1 MKKKV
6 FAVLLLIISAVVI
19 SIPSFALDDIYVV
32 KGDIKVYV
40 NDTLIGFDV
49 QPFFYK
55 SRTMVPIRGVF
66 EAMGAAVEW
75 DNYTKTVEVSKGV
88 TEVRVQLD
96 NHVALVDEKRISM
109 DVPAVGLN
117 GRIFVPV
124 RFISEALGA
133 DVDWDNNTKTVYI
146 NENTY
151 NKDLGNILNGGRYAT
166 DGVWNYYILQDG
178 VLVRENNE
186 TKMQEKITERTVCD
200 LHILDDWIYCI
211 GVDNGIQKVM
221 RFLKD
226 GSSQKEIVIDGPVQ
240 SMQILN
246 GWIYYSP
253 SDSNKLYRTSMDGT
267 VTEKVLEDGDFSPK
281 NWFVQNSFIYYKN
294 TAKAGA
300 ICCAR
305 INGTGIR
312 ALVYDSYKYR
322 LKLID
327 DNYIYLVRDDGEK
340 GFYRVP
346 LVGGTPDK
354 ILDEAPLCLNS
365 DGYWLYAA
373 VKTSNGSSLIKKQI
387 KNGNETYTINEYKES
402 DTPKSIYLS
411 DQSIYYTL
419 VRGTEE
425 MVFQMSLYG
434 QDVKALSWIYGKDYY
449 RVRDILSNTQMKHNT
464 LTGFASLQM
473 ITVQTEGTISTII
486 NEIKLNNSQPL
497 YYQKTK
503 AENNND
509 LEIWVDRDNIYTK
522 KPDED
527 HWSMNAADK
536 SDKLFANI
544 SVFNLLRPTQE
555 LCNTFFVTDQE
566 GKYIL
571 SGSGTFQ
578 IFLQNFLQ
586 DKGNRAL
593 TISDYIDHLEINAVI
608 NKDYYIEQLDIK
620 VELGT
625 TGANGMPVNNSIIH
639 YQYVNSQFN
648 SVFLNLPYSV
658 KLSVN
663 AKEKADSNIES
674 GVEKFNE
681 AKYQEAVQY
690 FDAAIAAYN
699 KSYDAYFY
707 KGKALYYQGKYEEAI
722 LTYDK
727 CLELEADNYDI
738 LAHQGLCYL
747 GLGDLAK
754 AEEIAN
760 AVIEADNKN
769 KLAYNLLGLVYFK
782 QEKFTDSYKLFEKAV
797 SIDKDYYDACL
808 NMASS
813 LFNMGSYTKCVN
825 AADEF
830 LKRFPNDRDLLLIK
844 ASSLSKQGNSQKAIE
859 VFNQILNLDPA
870 NDFVAM
876 TYIAL
881 EYEKLQE
888 FDKAQEYADRAKS
901 VYPNYSLLVYILEK
915 LEYER
920 FTLSGQKIVNFIKD
934 YYLFYNESEEVLE
947 AISAFLNKGEAYT
960 LGDIVKLVDAIKS
973 HDDDMT
979 LLLTGSDY
987 DSYMN
992 RKADA
997 LVSAKQQDDNTV
1009 YIRISDFSQ
1018 GTGVIFNEYIQSIE
1032 NPEDKTLIIDLR
1044 DNSGGLTSEAGIM
1057 LDALLPECFTSYY
1070 IERGG
1075 YITTNQSGKSCVK
1088 FSKTAILVNEKTASA
1103 AELLALG
1110 LKTHL
1115 DDVAIIGRQTMGKG
1129 VGKIVYNDLNRKYA
1143 LYLVNHYWNV
1153 LQKNIHGTGIEVDI
1167 TVESDADFPKA
1178 INEFVK
1184 K

>member
-1 MKKKV
+1 KI
-6 FAVLLLIISAVVI
+6 FAILFLIISAMVI
-19 SIPSFALDDIYVV
+19 SAPSFALDENYVI

-40 NDTLIGFDV
+40 NDNLIGFDV

-66 EAMGAAVEW
+66 EAMGALVEW
-75 DNYTKTVEVSKGV
+75 DNYTKTVEVSKGGI
-88 TEVRVQLD
+88 EVRVQLD
-96 NHVALVDEKRISM
+96 NPVALVNGRRISM

-146 NENTY
+146 NETIF
-151 NKDLGNILNGGRYAT
+151 NKELGNILNGGRYAT

-186 TKMQEKITERTVCD
+186 NKMQEKITEGIVCD

-211 GVDNGIQKVM
+211 GVDNGIQKAM

-226 GSSQKEIVIDGPVQ
+226 GSSQKEIIIDKPVQ

-253 SDSNKLYRTSMDGT
+253 NGSNILYRSSADGK
-267 VTEKVLEDGDFSPK
+267 VTEKILEGGDFSPK
-281 NWFVQNSFIYYKN
+281 NWFVQNSFIYYIN
-294 TAKAGA
+294 TSRAGA
-300 ICCAR
+300 VCSAR

-312 ALVYDSYKYR
+312 AVVYDSYKYS
-322 LKLID
+322 LKMID
-327 DNYIYLVRDDGEK
+327 DNYIYMVRDDGEK
-340 GFYRVP
+340 GFYRLP
-346 LVGGTPDK
+346 FIGGIPEK
-354 ILDEAPLCLNS
+354 IIAETPLCINS

-373 VKTSNGSSLIKKQI
+373 VKTNNGSSLIRRT

-425 MVFQMSLYG
+425 MVFQMSFYG
-434 QDVKALSWIYGKDYY
+434 QNITALSWIYGRDYY
-449 RVRDILSNTQMKHNT
+449 HVRDILSNTQMKHNT
-464 LTGFASLQM
+464 LSGFASLQM
-473 ITVQTEGTISTII
+473 TTVQTGGTTSTTID
-486 NEIKLNNSQPL
+486 EIKLNSSQSL

-503 AENNND
+503 EGNNND
-509 LEIWVDRDNIYTK
+509 LEIWVERNDIYTK

-527 HWSMNAADK
+527 HWSINTTEK
-536 SDKLFANI
+536 SDKVFANT
-544 SVFNLLRPTQE
+544 SVFSLLRPTQE
-555 LCNTFFVTDQE
+555 LCNNLTVTEQE

-571 SGSGTFQ
+571 TGSGTFQ
-578 IFLQNFLQ
+578 SFLRSFLQE
-586 DKGNRAL
+586 KRNREL
-593 TISDYIDHLEINAVI
+593 TINDYIDHLEINAVI
-608 NKDYYIEQLDIK
+608 NKDYYIEQLDLK
-620 VELGT
+620 VQFGYGDT
-625 TGANGMPVNNSIIH
+625 DGMPENNGIIQ

-658 KLSVN
+658 RQSLN

-674 GVEKFNE
+674 GMEKLNE

-690 FDAAIAAYN
+690 FDAAITVYN

-707 KGKALYYQGKYEEAI
+707 KGKALYSQGKYEEAI
-722 LTYDK
+722 VTYDK
-727 CLELEADNYDI
+727 CLELRPDNFDI
-738 LAHQGLCYL
+738 LANKGLCYL
-747 GLGDLAK
+747 ELGDLAK

-760 AVIEADNKN
+760 AVIEANNQN
-769 KLAYNLLGLVYFK
+769 KLAYNLLGLVYYK
-782 QEKFTDSYKLFEKAV
+782 QEKFKDSYKLFEKAV
-797 SIDKDYYDACL
+797 AIDKNYYDACI
-808 NMASS
+808 NMTSA

-830 LKRFPNDRDLLLIK
+830 LKRFPNDRYLLLIK
-844 ASSLSKQGNSQKAIE
+844 ATSLSKQGNSRKAIE
-859 VFNQILNLDPA
+859 VYQQILSLDPS

-901 VYPNYSLLVYILEK
+901 VYPNYSLLVYLMEK

-920 FTLSGQKIVNFIKD
+920 FTLSGQKIINFIRD
-934 YYLFYNESEEVLE
+934 YYLFYNESEKVLE
-947 AISAFLNKGEAYT
+947 AISEFLNKGEAYT
-960 LGDIVKLVDAIKS
+960 IGDIIKLVEAVKS
-973 HDDDMT
+973 PDDDLT

-997 LVSAKQQDDNTV
+997 LVSAKLENNTV
-1009 YIRISDFSQ
+1009 HIKISDFSP
-1018 GTGVIFNEYIQSIE
+1018 GTGVYFNEYIQSVE
-1032 NPEDKTLIIDLR
+1032 NPEDKVLIIDLR
-1044 DNSGGLTSEAGIM
+1044 NNSSGLTSEAGIM
-1057 LDALLPECFTSYY
+1057 LDTLLPECFTNYY

-1075 YITTNQSGKSCVK
+1075 YITTNQSGKNCVK

-1115 DDVAIIGRQTMGKG
+1115 DNVAIIGRQTMGRG
-1129 VGKIVYNDLNRKYA
+1129 VGQILYNNLNRKYA
-1143 LYLVNHYWNV
+1143 LFLVNHYWNV
-1153 LQKNIHGTGIEVDI
+1153 LEKNIHGTGIKVDI
-1167 TVESDADFPKA
+1167 AVENDTDFKKA
-1178 INEFVK
+1178 IDEFVK
-1184 K
+1184 Q